1 MSRLKTG
8 GYAPLFDRLAQVEDS
23 KKEVA
28 HLLDIKQLER
38 SVFKELIRIVQT
50 RSRLTFPEFLTK
62 KHLTVLDYG
71 LPDFY
76 GRSVQNSDNRNE
88 IHQILMKA
96 FLSFE
101 PRLKNIKIEHI
112 VDSQSKGELKFQISG
127 DLQAD
132 QSTEP
137 VSFLISSE
145 SEFRDYSLEEQSIVG

>member
-8 GYAPLFDRLAQVEDS
+8 GYAPLFDRLAQVEEN
-23 KKEVA
+23 KREVA
-28 HLLDIKQLER
+28 HWLDVKQLER
-38 SVFKELIRIVQT
+38 SLFKELIRITQT
-50 RSRLTFPEFLTK
+50 RSRLTFSEFLSK
-62 KHLTVLDYG
+62 KTLTVLDYG

-76 GRSVQNSDNRNE
+76 GKSVQNSDNRNE

-101 PRLKNIKIEHI
+101 PRLKNIKIDHL
-112 VDSQSKGELKFQISG
+112 VDSQSKVEIKFRISG
-127 DLQAD
+127 DLQTD

-145 SEFRDYSLEEQSIVG
+145 SEFKDYPIEEYSLVG

>member
-8 GYAPLFDRLAQVEDS
+8 GYAPLFDRLAQVEDG
-23 KKEVA
+23 KREVA
-28 HLLDIKQLER
+28 HWLDIKQLER
-38 SVFKELIRIVQT
+38 SVFKELVRIVQT
-50 RSRLTFPEFLTK
+50 RSRLTFPEFLNK
-62 KHLTVLDYG
+62 NYLTVLDYG

-76 GRSVQNSDNRNE
+76 GRSVQNSNNRNE

-96 FLSFE
+96 FLFFE

-127 DLQAD
+127 DLQTD

-145 SEFRDYSLEEQSIVG
+145 SDFKDYSLEEQSIVG

>member
-23 KKEVA
+23 KREVP
-28 HLLDIKQLER
+28 HWLDTKQLER
-38 SVFKELIRIVQT
+38 SVFKELITIVQT

-62 KHLTVLDYG
+62 KNLTVLDYG

-76 GRSVQNSDNRNE
+76 GKSVQNSDNRNE
-88 IHQILMKA
+88 INQILTKA
-96 FLSFE
+96 FLFFE
-101 PRLKNIKIEHI
+101 PRLKNINIEHL
-112 VDSQSKGELKFQISG
+112 VDSQNKAELKFQIAG
-127 DLQAD
+127 DLQTD

-145 SEFRDYSLEEQSIVG
+145 SEFKDYPIEEQSLVG

>member
-8 GYAPLFDRLAQVEDS
+8 GYAPLFDRLAQVEGS
-23 KKEVA
+23 EREVS
-28 HLLDIKQLER
+28 HWLDIKQLER

-50 RSRLTFPEFLTK
+50 RSRLTFPEFLNK
-62 KHLTVLDYG
+62 NHLTVLDYG

-96 FLSFE
+96 FLFFE
-101 PRLKNIKIEHI
+101 PRFKNIKIEHI

-127 DLQAD
+127 DLKTD

-145 SEFRDYSLEEQSIVG
+145 SEFKDHSLEEQTIVG

>member
-23 KKEVA
+23 RREVA
-28 HLLDIKQLER
+28 HWLDLKQLEG

-50 RSRLTFPEFLTK
+50 RSRLTFLEFLNK
-62 KHLTVLDYG
+62 NHLTVLDYG

-112 VDSQSKGELKFQISG
+112 VDSQSKEELKFQISG

>member
-8 GYAPLFDRLAQVEDS
+8 GYAPLFDRLAQVEDG
-23 KKEVA
+23 KRGVA
-28 HLLDIKQLER
+28 HWLDIKQLER
-38 SVFKELIRIVQT
+38 SVFKELVRIVQT
-50 RSRLTFPEFLTK
+50 RSRLTFPEFLNK
-62 KHLTVLDYG
+62 NYLTVLDYG

-76 GRSVQNSDNRNE
+76 GRSVQNSNNRNE

-96 FLSFE
+96 ILFFE

-127 DLQAD
+127 DLQTD

-145 SEFRDYSLEEQSIVG
+145 SEFKDYSLEEQSIVG

>member
-8 GYAPLFDRLAQVEDS
+8 GYAPLFDRLAQVDD
-23 KKEVA
+23 KKGEVA
-28 HLLDIKQLER
+28 HWLNVKQLER
-38 SVFKELIRIVQT
+38 SVFKELIRITQT
-50 RSRLTFPEFLTK
+50 RSRLTYSEFLNK
-62 KHLTVLDYG
+62 KTLTVLDYG

-96 FLSFE
+96 FLFFE

-127 DLQAD
+127 DLQTD

-145 SEFRDYSLEEQSIVG
+145 SEFKDYSLEEQSLVG